1 MRNRVVHEYKEV
13 DIKILWEVIQIN
25 IPQLLQQM
33 QTSLA
38 EMKE

>member
-1 MRNRVVHEYKEV
+1 NRVVHEYKEV
-13 DIKILWEVIQIN
+13 DVKILWEVIQIN
-25 IPQLLQQM
+25 IPQLLQQI

>member
-1 MRNRVVHEYKEV
+1 MVHEYKEV